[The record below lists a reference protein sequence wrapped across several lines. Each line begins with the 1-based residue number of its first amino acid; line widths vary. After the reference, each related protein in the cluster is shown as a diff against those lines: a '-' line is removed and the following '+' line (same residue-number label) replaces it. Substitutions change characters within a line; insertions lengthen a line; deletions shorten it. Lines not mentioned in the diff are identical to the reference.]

1 MLSGEGDPDFEG
13 DADGGF
19 EGDADGENSDDD
31 IFVEEK
37 WYEKTKAKNW
47 TMHENERP
55 GMEIQPIPC
64 TGPAEFFRPNLT
76 DEELKGVGGK
86 LNIKKKKR

>member
-1 MLSGEGDPDFEG
+1 
-13 DADGGF
+13 
-19 EGDADGENSDDD
+19 
-31 IFVEEK
+31 
-37 WYEKTKAKNW
+37 
-47 TMHENERP
+47 MHENGRP

-86 LNIKKKKR
+86 LNIKKKTVEKSDFFRQVFRLGLFYT

>member
-1 MLSGEGDPDFEG
+1 
-13 DADGGF
+13 
-19 EGDADGENSDDD
+19 
-31 IFVEEK
+31 
-37 WYEKTKAKNW
+37 
-47 TMHENERP
+47 MHENGRP

-86 LNIKKKKR
+86 LNIKKKTVEKSDFFRQVFRLVFFTHNERV